1 MAAPVWH
8 FFISILEVLAQ
19 LSPQHSKA
27 WLMNGFVWSLQL
39 AIVGG
44 RCKHN
49 GPITVVL
56 YLYLCKNTD
65 AFYFSLYPTT
75 LQLIK

>member
-1 MAAPVWH
+1 MAALWY
-8 FFISILEVLAQ
+8 FFISILQVLAQ
-19 LSPQHSKA
+19 LWPQHSKA
-27 WLMNGFVWSLQL
+27 WLMDGFVWILHL

-56 YLYLCKNTD
+56 NLYLCKNTD
-65 AFYFSLYPTT
+65 AFYFSLYPTP
-75 LQLIK
+75 LQHIK